1 MAKKRAHGE
10 GTIFQNKQG
19 YWVAEVFLPNGKRKR
34 KYDKTQKA
42 AKEWLLAQREAIRDA
57 VWVDTDSV
65 TVSQF
70 FDRYIA
76 DVASHTLRP
85 KTLEVYSYLIRLHIK
100 PEIENIRLSTLQPA
114 HIQKLYSDKLNA
126 GLSPRTVHFIHSVLH
141 KALKQAMRWGLVSRN
156 ACDLVEAPP
165 VKRRAPVTW
174 SLEEVQRF
182 LGVVKG
188 HRFYP
193 IYVLAIATG
202 MREGEIL
209 GLHLQDVNWA
219 TGTIHVRH
227 AVQYLAGK
235 GVVLT
240 EPKTDK
246 AKRSIKVPG
255 FALKALREHAE
266 KLDGNQGFAF
276 TTSNSTPFSPR
287 NLLRHFKDVLE
298 EAGLPEI
305 RFHDL
310 RHTCATLHLMA
321 GTHPKTVQ
329 ELLGHS
335 HISMTLDTY
344 SHVLPSIQEEAAE
357 KMNSLLQTTL

>member
-10 GTIFQNKQG
+10 GTIFQDKQG
-19 YWVAEVFLPNGKRKR
+19 YWVAEVFLPSGKRKR
-34 KYDKTQKA
+34 KYAKSQKA
-42 AKEWLLAQREAIRDA
+42 VKDWLLAQREAIRDA
-57 VWVDTDSV
+57 VWVDADSV

-70 FDRYIA
+70 LDRYIN

-85 KTLEVYSYLIRLHIK
+85 KTLEAYSYLIRLHIN
-100 PEIENIRLSTLQPA
+100 PEIGALKLSALMPA
-114 HIQKLYSDKLNA
+114 HVQKLYTDKLNS
-126 GLSPRTVHFIHSVLH
+126 GLSHRTVKFIHSVLH
-141 KALKQAMRWGLVSRN
+141 KALKQAVRWGLVSRN
-156 ACDLVEAPP
+156 VCDLVDAPSP
-165 VKRRAPVTW
+165 KRHTPVTW
-174 SLEEVQRF
+174 SMDEVRQF
-182 LGVVKG
+182 STMVKG

-193 IYVLAIATG
+193 IYILAIATG

-209 GLHLQDVNWA
+209 GLQMQDVNWT

-240 EPKTDK
+240 EPKTDN
-246 AKRSIKVPG
+246 AKRSIKVPVS
-255 FALKALREHAE
+255 ALRVLREHVE
-266 KLDGNQGFAF
+266 GQNRNQGFVFA
-276 TTSNSTPFSPR
+276 TRNGTPISPR
-287 NLLRHFKDVLE
+287 NLLRHFKQVLSGS
-298 EAGLPEI
+298 GLPEI

-335 HISMTLDTY
+335 QITLTLDTY
-344 SHVLPSIQEEAAE
+344 SHVLPPVHEEAAE
-357 KMNSLLQTTL
+357 KMNGLLTGL